1 MNELESV
8 VYNTLLMDIINAP
21 YNYRLNRIY
30 IASNFVDV
38 VNSRISGISGISG
51 GLDEDVCEPSPTI

>member
-38 VNSRISGISGISG
+38 VNSRISG
-51 GLDEDVCEPSPTI
+51 GLDEDVCKPSPTFEIK